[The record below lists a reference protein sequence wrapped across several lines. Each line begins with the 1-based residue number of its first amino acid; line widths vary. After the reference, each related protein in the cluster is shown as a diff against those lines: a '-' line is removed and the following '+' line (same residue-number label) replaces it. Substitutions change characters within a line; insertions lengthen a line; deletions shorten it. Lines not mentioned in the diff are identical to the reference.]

1 MTKINEYE
9 KPIRPTYIIP
19 ATEIAALNEFSNA
32 STKDS
37 SEQILNSNST
47 ASTQHSTNY
56 SLKTYTYNSKDYSKL
71 YQDGKK
77 DKPYR

>member
-1 MTKINEYE
+1 MTKIIEYE

-19 ATEIAALNEFSNA
+19 ATDVIALTEFSNA

-37 SEQILNSNST
+37 SDQKVNTNST
-47 ASTQHSTNY
+47 ASTMHSTNF
-56 SLKTYTYNSKDYSKL
+56 SLKAYTYNSKDYSRL
-71 YQDGKK
+71 YQEGKK